1 MNQPTPRTPP
11 AGSLAILR
19 RLVPAWLLL
28 AALLVPGLA
37 GPAARAAAQPTERQL
52 KATLLFNL
60 LKFTEWPKSAFTNAA
75 APLVIGILGDDPF
88 GVTLD
93 LVVQDE
99 SVRGRSLVVHRF
111 AANDD
116 PSACHLLFI
125 SRSEKDRL
133 AALWPAL
140 RGHPVLTVGDLPEFC
155 QLGGMINL
163 ALSPNGTIRPEID
176 PAAAR
181 AAGLEISSRL
191 LGLPMVRLV
200 KTKP

>member
-1 MNQPTPRTPP
+1 MTHATSPTPP

-19 RLVPAWLLL
+19 RRVPAWLLL
-28 AALLVPGLA
+28 AVLLLPSLA
-37 GPAARAAAQPTERQL
+37 APTARAAAQPTEYQL

-60 LKFTEWPKSAFTNAA
+60 VKFTEWPKSAFTNAA

-99 SVRGRSLVVHRF
+99 SVRGRRLVVRRLQPGDSP
-111 AANDD
+111 A
-116 PSACHLLFI
+116 SCHLLFLG
-125 SRSEKDRL
+125 RSEKDHL
-133 AALWPAL
+133 PDLWPSL
-140 RGHPVLTVGDLPEFC
+140 RGRPVLTVGDLPEFC

-200 KTKP
+200 RTKP